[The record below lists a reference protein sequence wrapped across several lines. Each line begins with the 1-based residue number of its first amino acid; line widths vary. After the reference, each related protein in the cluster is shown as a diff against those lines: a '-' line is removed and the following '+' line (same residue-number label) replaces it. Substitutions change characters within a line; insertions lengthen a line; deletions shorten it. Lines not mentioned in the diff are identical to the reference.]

1 MTLVSID
8 AAILHLRVI
17 DEDERADVE
26 LKLEAAEQ
34 AAVSYLNRYVYGDQ
48 DALDAALAAAPE
60 AFSAARQAYLEASAA
75 AASLADGA
83 ERAMAILGASTK
95 FDAANLVNI
104 HTCRGMVVTS
114 AIKSAILLILG
125 HLYENREDVV
135 IGLTVASLPTGAKA
149 LLQPHR
155 IGVGL

>member
-8 AAILHLRVI
+8 AAILHLRVV
-17 DEDERADVE
+17 DYDERADVE
-26 LKLEAAEQ
+26 LKVEAAEQ
-34 AAVSYLNRYVYGDQ
+34 AAVSYLNRNVYGDQ
-48 DALDAALAAAPE
+48 NALDAAQAAAPA
-60 AFSAARQAYLEASAA
+60 AFSAARQAHQDAIAA
-75 AASLADGA
+75 ATLLPDSS
-83 ERAMAILGASTK
+83 ERSMAILAANTK
-95 FDAANLVNI
+95 FDAASLMNI
-104 HTCRGMVVTS
+104 HTYRGMVITS

-135 IGLTVASLPTGAKA
+135 IGLTVASLPSGAKA

>member
-8 AAILHLRVI
+8 SAMLHLRVVG
-17 DEDERADVE
+17 DDERDDIE

-34 AAVSYLNRYVYGDQ
+34 AAVSYLNRNVYGDQ
-48 DALDAALAAAPE
+48 DALDAAQASAP
-60 AFSAARQAYLEASAA
+60 AGFSTARQAHQAAIAA
-75 AASLADGA
+75 AISLTDSS
-83 ERAMAILGASTK
+83 ERAMALLAANTR
-95 FDAANLVNI
+95 FDAANLMNI
-104 HTCRGMVVTS
+104 RTYRGMVITS

-135 IGLTVASLPTGAKA
+135 IGLTVASLPSGAKA